1 MFIDRYLFNVVGERP
16 ERIRSL
22 HASTIRR
29 IKASALAIH
38 IPVLLWGVSGFV
50 LAHRV
55 FGVAPPLA
63 CGVAA
68 FCALVVYLVER
79 LVLATPANWYVNAG
93 RVAIGVMIAVLG
105 ASAVDLV
112 LFEREVNA
120 QLRRTGETRL
130 EAEIGEA
137 IAKQAQRVEQAKQD
151 WLRAREAANC
161 EANGTC
167 GSRVRN
173 VGPVY
178 RELALQAQALRGDYD
193 RAQQALDGLV
203 AARQEALEEWRTSP
217 EVVAQAGL
225 LARVEALHQYT
236 LENRGAFWVWL
247 MFFLLVL
254 FFESLVVLVKLV
266 SGETVDDRIEMIREQ
281 ISQQKATAY
290 LDAVTSP
297 VAEARRLIEVAYR

>member
-1 MFIDRYLFNVVGERP
+1 MFIDRYLFSIVGESP
-16 ERIRSL
+16 DRIGRL
-22 HASTIRR
+22 HSSTIRR

-55 FGVAPPLA
+55 FGVAPSLA

-112 LFEREVNA
+112 LFDREVNA

-130 EAEIGEA
+130 EAEFGEA
-137 IAKQAQRVEQAKQD
+137 IAKQEQRVEQAKQD

-178 RELALQAQALRGDYD
+178 RELALQAQSLRGDYD

-281 ISQQKATAY
+281 VSHHKATAY
-290 LDAVTSP
+290 RDAVTSP

>member
-1 MFIDRYLFNVVGERP
+1 MFIDRYLFSIVGERP
-16 ERIRSL
+16 ERIGSL

-79 LVLATPANWYVNAG
+79 LVLATPRNWYVNAG

-112 LFEREVNA
+112 IFDREVTQ
-120 QLRRTGETRL
+120 QLSRAGEVRL
-130 EAEIGEA
+130 EAEFGKA
-137 IAKQAQRVEQAKQD
+137 IANQERSVELAKQD

-178 RELALQAQALRGDYD
+178 RELALQAAALRGDYD
-193 RAQQALDGLV
+193 RAQQMLDELV
-203 AARQEALEEWRTSP
+203 EARKTALEEWRSSP
-217 EVVAQAGL
+217 AAVTQAGL

-236 LENRGAFWVWL
+236 LENQGAFWAWL

-281 ISQQKATAY
+281 ISHHKATAY

-297 VAEARRLIEVAYR
+297 VAEARRLINGAYT